1 MPKRDKLIEFTTPTD
16 PELSVIDGRN
26 GTYHIN
32 KLYVWESHY
41 HRHVYI
47 EGIGKRGVS
56 IKGGLRVTMDCFTN
70 ACRQF
75 LDEYEKRF
83 PVERLCAAH
92 GDACCDI
99 CPPEGEKL

>member
-1 MPKRDKLIEFTTPTD
+1 MPKRKLIEFTIPTD

-26 GTYHIN
+26 GCFRIQ
-32 KLYVWESHY
+32 KLYVWESHD
-41 HRHVYI
+41 HHHVYI
-47 EGIGKRGVS
+47 DGIGRRGIA
-56 IKGGLRVTMDCFTN
+56 IKGGLRVTIECFAS

-83 PVERLCAAH
+83 PQEKLCAPH

-99 CPPEGEKL
+99 CSPEGEKL